1 MPINIPS
8 DLPAYQTLL
17 DENIFVMPS
26 ERAVQQDIR
35 PLRAAIFNL
44 MPKKIETETQLLRL
58 MSNSPLQVDITLL
71 RTETHISRHTAIEY
85 LDRFYKTFDEIKDE
99 YFDALIITGAPVE
112 KYEFEDVN
120 YWDELCMIMEW
131 SKKHAYSCVHIC
143 WGAFAGLYYHY
154 GIKKHNLEKKMFG
167 VFPHRIEVENH
178 PLFKGFDD
186 IFYVPHSRHSEV
198 TLEDIKNC
206 PKLDLL
212 AYSDIAGVYAVAD
225 KTGRQIFLTG
235 HGEYERDT
243 LKNEYLRDMNKGL
256 TDVDLPYGYFPDDDP
271 TKTPPYV
278 WRTAASLLYSNWLNF
293 CVYQET
299 PYTISRIPP
308 LVI

>member
-8 DLPAYQTLL
+8 DLPAYQTLI

-26 ERAVQQDIR
+26 EKALKQDIR

-58 MSNSPLQVDITLL
+58 MSNSPIQIDITLL
-71 RTETHISRHTAIEY
+71 RTETHISRHTAADH
-85 LDRFYKTFDEIKDE
+85 LANFYKTFDEIKDE

-112 KYEFEDVN
+112 KYEFEDVT

-131 SKKHAYSCVHIC
+131 SKSHAFSCVHIC

-154 GIKKHNLEKKMFG
+154 GIQKRNLDRKMFG
-167 VFPHRIEVENH
+167 VFPHRLAVDNC

-186 IFYVPHSRHSEV
+186 VFYVPHSRHSEV
-198 TLEDIKNC
+198 TVEAIESC
-206 PKLDLL
+206 PKLKLL
-212 AYSDIAGVYAVAD
+212 AYSDIAGVYAASD
-225 KTGRQIFLTG
+225 ITGRQIFITG

-243 LKNEYLRDMNKGL
+243 LKNEYLRDLNKGL
-256 TDVDLPYGYFPDDDP
+256 TDVGLPYGYFPDDDP
-271 TKTPPYV
+271 EKTPPYV
-278 WRTAASLLYSNWLNF
+278 WRASASLMYSNWLNF

-299 PYTISRIPP
+299 PYDISKIEP